1 MTYLGVQS
9 IDRMG
14 DRCVSRF
21 PNSNSGIMPRYASLL
36 GCDLVEKAHIMED
49 YLTEWAIDQKTYN
62 LAFAFASKQANLE
75 IGQQVFY
82 NLLAV
87 GAVNALLGWMEFET
101 ILDKNESWNRA
112 IQGVLDVADLVLP
125 GIGKIE
131 CCRISEEET
140 AISLSV
146 QDDRIAYIFVQI
158 PDSLD
163 KVKLLGFF
171 PAADLHGNTV
181 EFSVADLQ
189 PFDNLSDYL
198 ERIELGTV

>member
-1 MTYLGVQS
+1 
-9 IDRMG
+9 
-14 DRCVSRF
+14 
-21 PNSNSGIMPRYASLL
+21 
-36 GCDLVEKAHIMED
+36 MED
-49 YLTEWAIDQKTYN
+49 YLTEWTIDQKTYN
-62 LAFAFASKQANLE
+62 LALAFASEQADLE
-75 IGQQVFY
+75 KGQQVFY
-82 NLLAV
+82 NTLIV
-87 GAVNALLGWMEFET
+87 WAVNHLLGWMEFET
-101 ILDKNESWNRA
+101 ILDKNESGNQVL
-112 IQGVLDVADLVLP
+112 QGILDIADLMLP

-146 QDDRIAYIFVQI
+146 QDDRIAYIFVEL

-171 PAADLHGNTV
+171 PAADIHGDTV
-181 EFSVADLQ
+181 EISVADLQ